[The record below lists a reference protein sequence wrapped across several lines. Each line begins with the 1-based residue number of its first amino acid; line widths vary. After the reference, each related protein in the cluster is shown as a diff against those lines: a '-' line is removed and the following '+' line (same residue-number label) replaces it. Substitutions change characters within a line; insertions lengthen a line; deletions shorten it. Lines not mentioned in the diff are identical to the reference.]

1 MPRSEDQAKY
11 DGPPLDPE
19 ITGKELDRNIAQ
31 QLRGLPEKLAAR
43 VARHLV
49 AAGQLIEEITG
60 LSTRPSQVPPRPS
73 HTVYEYD
80 DMGNV
85 TKMIEAAGSIFARQT
100 EMEYDDNGNLTR
112 RETFQPR
119 VNFGDPSLKPAS
131 TNPGAEAHPAPLPY
145 VDAGALF
152 RTRRLARAA
161 VLLGATLVALLPL
174 GEVQAQGRFVVE
186 PGFAEGRA
194 DWLAVD
200 GDLVAYGSGDLVALV
215 RRWIEGH
222 RAGA

>member
-1 MPRSEDQAKY
+1 
-11 DGPPLDPE
+11 
-19 ITGKELDRNIAQ
+19 
-31 QLRGLPEKLAAR
+31 
-43 VARHLV
+43 
-49 AAGQLIEEITG
+49 
-60 LSTRPSQVPPRPS
+60 
-73 HTVYEYD
+73 
-80 DMGNV
+80 
-85 TKMIEAAGSIFARQT
+85 MI
-100 EMEYDDNGNLTR
+100 NLTR

-119 VNFGDPSLKPAS
+119 VNFGNPSLKPAS

-215 RRWIEGH
+215 RGRGLS
-222 RAGA
+222 